1 MVISEWICVNCCCFF
16 SSLFHHRTDCLL
28 KSAKCFAGYLPSQLL
43 FYRQDIFEGFIG
55 FHAVAGGRKIFEEL
69 YQNVRHA
76 RSVKAIVFSSISTFV
91 ACSCFRQ
98 RYRNSRPL
106 PGRRE
111 MFGENS
117 ILSKWKPVVQRHRF
131 LLNLSCLENEWINV
145 LKSIWIATSTRKRWS
160 LVLLNEGFS
169 YWRNLLMRSN
179 YPRPK
184 KGYKTD
190 VWSVSPSRQRVSA
203 RTFSLAII

>member
-1 MVISEWICVNCCCFF
+1 MRFLIITLWALVISEWICVNCCCFF
-16 SSLFHHRTDCLL
+16 SCLFYHRTDCLL
-28 KSAKCFAGYLPSQLL
+28 KSVKCFAGYLPSQLL
-43 FYRQDIFEGFIG
+43 FLQTRHFRR
-55 FHAVAGGRKIFEEL
+55 FHRISRRCWGRKIFGEL

-145 LKSIWIATSTRKRWS
+145 LKSIWIATSTRKNWS

-169 YWRNLLMRSN
+169 Y
-179 YPRPK
+179 
-184 KGYKTD
+184 
-190 VWSVSPSRQRVSA
+190 
-203 RTFSLAII
+203 

>member
-1 MVISEWICVNCCCFF
+1 MIVALAGNILSIRFLIITLWAMVISEWICVNCCCFF
-16 SSLFHHRTDCLL
+16 SSLFYHRTDCL
-28 KSAKCFAGYLPSQLL
+28 STSVKCFAGYLPSQLL

-55 FHAVAGGRKIFEEL
+55 FHAVAGGRKIFGEL

-76 RSVKAIVFSSISTFV
+76 RSVQAIVSSSISTFV

-111 MFGENS
+111 MFGENL

-131 LLNLSCLENEWINV
+131 LLNIYPVSKTNESMYWNPFELQPALE
-145 LKSIWIATSTRKRWS
+145 
-160 LVLLNEGFS
+160 
-169 YWRNLLMRSN
+169 
-179 YPRPK
+179 
-184 KGYKTD
+184 KGG
-190 VWSVSPSRQRVSA
+190 RLC
-203 RTFSLAII
+203 F